1 VVFKVPNLSR
11 VHLLALAAATVFLA
25 FIPSARA
32 LTPADINN
40 AAHQSD
46 RIQREQ
52 LQRQQEDIDR
62 AIETGRPQTTIGVAP
77 PQVQKGHGTGCRL
90 ITRIELKDT
99 VHMSEK
105 EMEGLVSAYAGKCLG
120 VDDIQNLLSA
130 ITAFYVKKGYVTTR
144 VYLPAQDLT
153 KGVLQIK
160 VVEGRVSDIR
170 IDKEARIQHLCN
182 IFPDVE
188 GEDLNLRDFEQ
199 GIDQLNRLLSNNAT
213 MDIEPGANPGE
224 SVVVIK
230 NKPTKFWHASFTA
243 DDYGTRTTGRN
254 QVGATASLDN
264 LTTFN
269 DFLSVT
275 QRKTL
280 PIGDGE
286 KDSNSTTALWSI
298 PYGYATFTAGITQS
312 DYDSMLSTASGNP
325 LHLEGDT
332 RDIYATLE
340 RVVYRDQNG
349 KATVNATL
357 TNDVTNTFIAD
368 QKIGVSSRTLT
379 WLQLGAN
386 YNTALWGGNA
396 NIGVGYARGLNL
408 FHALNDPSDLP
419 GVVPRAQF
427 TKYTLSA
434 GYSRPFAAVGEK
446 WLASTQFSG
455 QYAPTTLYGSQ
466 QFSIGGIYTVRGFF
480 EEQLA
485 NDNGYFFRNDLTL
498 LKSYTLWGRQ
508 VGFRPFGAFDFGSVG
523 TNNSPGTTAGTLAG
537 AALGFDLSSGPFDF
551 NIYTGYPL
559 IHPDSVTNERFNTF
573 ARLTVTF

>member
-1 VVFKVPNLSR
+1 MPNVSR
-11 VHLLALAAATVFLA
+11 LHLFAIAATLLLA
-25 FIPSARA
+25 FISPARA

-52 LQRQQEDIDR
+52 LQRQQEDINR

-77 PQVQKGHGTGCRL
+77 PKVQKGHGTGCRL

-105 EMEGLVSAYAGKCLG
+105 EMEELVSPYAGKCLG
-120 VDDIQNLLSA
+120 VDEIQNLLSA

-153 KGVLQIK
+153 KGTLQIK
-160 VVEGRVSDIR
+160 VVEGKVSDIR
-170 IDKEARIQHLCN
+170 IDKDARIQHLCN
-182 IFPDVE
+182 IFPGVE
-188 GEDLNLRDFEQ
+188 GEDLNLRDFEM

-230 NKPTKFWHASFTA
+230 NKPTKFWHASVTA
-243 DDYGTRTTGRN
+243 DNYGTRTTGRN

-280 PIGDGE
+280 PFGDGE
-286 KDSNSTTALWSI
+286 KDANSTTALWSI

-312 DYDSMLSTASGNP
+312 NYDSMLPTASGTP

-386 YNTALWGGNA
+386 YSTALWGGNA
-396 NIGVGYARGLNL
+396 NIGVGYYRGLNL
-408 FHALNDPSDLP
+408 FHSLNDAANLP
-419 GVVPRAQF
+419 GIVPRAQF

-434 GYSRPFAAVGEK
+434 GYSRAFAAIGEK

-466 QFSIGGIYTVRGFF
+466 QFSVGGIYTVRGFF

-523 TNNSPGTTAGTLAG
+523 SNNAGGTPAGTLGGLAI
-537 AALGFDLSSGPFDF
+537 GFDLSSGPFDF

-559 IHPDSVTNERFNTF
+559 IHPESVTNERFNTF